1 MPLLEASLVKQIIE
15 KYKIILKGVLHV
27 GAHKCQEKEFYNND
41 LQIPD
46 TNIVWVEGNPWLVDW
61 NREQGVQNIY
71 LAVLDEVI
79 RDTTFY
85 VTNID
90 QSSSLLELGTHKES
104 YPYIDVSMKV
114 PVRTETLSSFFE
126 KNNLRPGNYNVWNF
140 DIQGAEVQVFRG
152 SKELLRHVDILLTEV
167 NTQEVYKGCGL
178 LEEMDTILK
187 EAGLTRI
194 DIRMVEGAGW
204 GDAVYVRV

>member
-1 MPLLEASLVKQIIE
+1 MLLEASLVKQIVKDYNIT
-15 KYKIILKGVLHV
+15 LKGVLHV
-27 GAHKCQEKEFYNND
+27 GAHKCQEKKFYNND

-46 TNIVWVEGNPWLVDW
+46 TRIVWVEGNPWLVDW
-61 NREQGVQNIY
+61 NRTQGVQNIY
-71 LAVLDEVI
+71 LAVLDEVV
-79 RDTTFY
+79 RNTTFY

-114 PVRTETLSSFFE
+114 PVRTDTLHGFFE
-126 KNNLRPGNYNVWNF
+126 KNNLRPEDYNVWNF
-140 DIQGAEVQVFRG
+140 DIQGVELQVFRG

-178 LEEMDTILK
+178 LDEMDILLK
-187 EAGLTRI
+187 EAGL
-194 DIRMVEGAGW
+194 IRVDTHIVEGAGW
-204 GDAVYVRV
+204 GDAIYVRV

>member
-1 MPLLEASLVKQIIE
+1 MLLEASLVKQIVKDYNIT
-15 KYKIILKGVLHV
+15 LKGVLHV

-46 TNIVWVEGNPWLVDW
+46 THIVWVEGNPWLVDW
-61 NREQGVQNIY
+61 NKAQGVQNIY
-71 LAVLDEVI
+71 LAVLDEVV

-114 PVRTETLSSFFE
+114 PVRTDTLHGFFE
-126 KNNLRPGNYNVWNF
+126 KNKLRPEDYNVWNF

-152 SKELLRHVDILLTEV
+152 SKELLRNVDILLTEI

-178 LEEMDTILK
+178 LDEMDALLK